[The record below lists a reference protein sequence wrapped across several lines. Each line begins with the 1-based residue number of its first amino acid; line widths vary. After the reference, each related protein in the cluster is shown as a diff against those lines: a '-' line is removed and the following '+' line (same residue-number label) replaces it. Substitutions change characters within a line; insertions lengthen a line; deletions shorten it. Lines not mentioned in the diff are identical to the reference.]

1 MKKLILTMCLT
12 AAGVFGAAA
21 QMRLTLGEALDLALS
36 ENPTVKVAE
45 MEVQRFDYVKRQ
57 TWGSWIPQ
65 ISVGGTYTRSIVK
78 QSMTKGLSFGAD
90 NTVTVAANLN
100 VPLFVPSV
108 YASLKLNDAQIAEAV
123 ESARS
128 SRVNM
133 VNEVRKA
140 YYNMLLLQE
149 SLDVLRETMGAMPA
163 ASVGEDDGVSPID
176 LDLGYVLPGAVTS
189 FAERAQACDP
199 SDPLNMTDTAGS
211 GLSK

>member
-1 MKKLILTMCLT
+1 
-12 AAGVFGAAA
+12 
-21 QMRLTLGEALDLALS
+21 
-36 ENPTVKVAE
+36 
-45 MEVQRFDYVKRQ
+45 MEIERQDYVRKE
-57 TWGSWIPQ
+57 TVGNLLPSLSGSGQYSYAI
-65 ISVGGTYTRSIVK
+65 IK
-78 QSMTKGLSFGAD
+78 QKMSKSGLSFGAD

-149 SLDVLRETMGAMPA
+149 SLDVLRESEKIMQETVDNTRMMYEAELGSEYDYITAQSNLS
-163 ASVGEDDGVSPID
+163 ASCRISSRRRG
-176 LDLGYVLPGAVTS
+176 
-189 FAERAQACDP
+189 R
-199 SDPLNMTDTAGS
+199 
-211 GLSK
+211 